1 MTARPDR
8 SRTER
13 WCPVWHFAVTT
24 SRKASRLTAEN
35 RDLTQSLA
43 IVRADRDALASHLV
57 LALRQRNT
65 ARDFS
70 AHLMLAEPACDIG
83 AEVEAF
89 LRGEGPA

>member
-1 MTARPDR
+1 MTARPDK

-13 WCPVWHFAVTT
+13 WFPVWHLAVTA

-35 RDLTQSLA
+35 RDLTAALA
-43 IVRADRDALASHLV
+43 IVRADRDALGTHLV
-57 LALRQRNT
+57 LALQQRNT
-65 ARDFS
+65 ARDF
-70 AHLMLAEPACDIG
+70 AVALAGEPACDIG